1 MKSVLDF
8 ISNICP
14 ITGDS
19 LVDTILFAIIAAIA
33 FFVAWKLT
41 GAAADFTGSYD
52 SDGMSALHWLIR
64 ALVFFLLLGIV
75 LGIVNFIHWVGSWP
89 WWGYLI
95 LGIGVVGAIAGIVL
109 IVVFRKR
116 KHPKGK
122 EEDDEERIETK

>member
-1 MKSVLDF
+1 MKAVLDF

-41 GAAADFTGSYD
+41 GAAADFSGSYD
-52 SDGMSALHWLIR
+52 SGGMSALHWLIR
-64 ALVFFLLLGIV
+64 FFVFFLLLGIV
-75 LGIVNFIHWVGSWP
+75 LGTVNFIRWVGSWP

-95 LGIGVVGAIAGIVL
+95 LGLGVASAITGIVL
-109 IVVFRKR
+109 IVVFRKK
-116 KHPKGK
+116 KHSK
-122 EEDDEERIETK
+122 EKEDEERIETE